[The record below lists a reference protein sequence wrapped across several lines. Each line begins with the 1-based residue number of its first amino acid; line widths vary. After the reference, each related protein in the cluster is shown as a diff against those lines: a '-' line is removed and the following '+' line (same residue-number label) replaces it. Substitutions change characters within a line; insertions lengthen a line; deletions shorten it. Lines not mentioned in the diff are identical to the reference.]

1 MTNTYL
7 DILENYGLDVN
18 SEVHSIRKIKEEGGL
33 NSVDY
38 KRRIVELTDKDCD
51 LTDELELKFTYL
63 YMVQNI
69 IRISKNTE
77 VLNIEDVYIRS
88 YDQAVDFLLQNEWV
102 RLSDE
107 KLVEEGKVKTDC
119 LGKPKRKKGVKKD
132 MALDFYK
139 KNVGSVEWT
148 RKEWIQQLMDYV
160 GLSSNG
166 ASTYYANL
174 KSGRWS

>member
-1 MTNTYL
+1 MTNQYL
-7 DILENYGLDVN
+7 EILVNYDLDVN
-18 SEVHSIRKIKEEGGL
+18 SEVHSIRKINEEGGL
-33 NSVDY
+33 NGFDY
-38 KRRIVELTDKDCD
+38 KRRIVELTDQDCD
-51 LTDELELKFTYL
+51 LTDELELKYTYL

-69 IRISKNTE
+69 IRISKVTE
-77 VLNIEDVYIRS
+77 NVDIESVYIRS
-88 YDQAVDFLLQNEWV
+88 YEQASEYILNNEWIS
-102 RLSDE
+102 LSEE
-107 KLVEEGKVKTDC
+107 KLVKEGKVKTDC

-139 KNVGSVEWT
+139 KNVGEVEWT

-160 GLSSNG
+160 GLSANG